1 MKMVNA
7 EFFQK
12 YIHPNWDD
20 ISHCK
25 SEKYYF
31 VKTDVADLEKA
42 FSEIQYQL
50 SVETPKDL
58 KAFFKEVGFG
68 FLWFNLKTK
77 KGLYRILSPEEI
89 LDLYF
94 EPDDDN
100 LQDDFTTYRE
110 NAWNNLEENKLMAFC
125 LFGEEDSLIYI
136 GLSDGGIYYL
146 SPKRRIANSL
156 NEFLDLLDAEVDY
169 FMQ

>member
-1 MKMVNA
+1 MVDT
-7 EFFQK
+7 ELFKK
-12 YIHPNWDD
+12 YIHANWDD
-20 ISHCK
+20 IPRCK

-31 VKTDVADLEKA
+31 VKVDAAGLERS

-50 SVETPKDL
+50 SVETPEEL

-77 KGLYRILSPEEI
+77 KGLYRVLSPEEI

-94 EPDDDN
+94 EPDDDK
-100 LQDDFTTYRE
+100 QPDEFITYRE
-110 NAWNNLEENKLMAFC
+110 NAWDNLEENKLMAFC

-146 SPKRRIANSL
+146 SPERKIANSL
-156 NEFLDLLDAEVDY
+156 NEFLSLLDAEVDY
-169 FMQ
+169 FM

>member
-1 MKMVNA
+1 MVDTELFKN
-7 EFFQK
+7 
-12 YIHPNWDD
+12 YIHANWDD
-20 ISHCK
+20 IPRCK

-31 VKTDVADLEKA
+31 VKVDAAGLERS

-50 SVETPKDL
+50 SVETPEEL

-77 KGLYRILSPEEI
+77 KGLYRVLSPEEI

-94 EPDDDN
+94 EPDDDK
-100 LQDDFTTYRE
+100 QPDEFITYRE
-110 NAWNNLEENKLMAFC
+110 NAWDNLEENKLMAFC

-146 SPKRRIANSL
+146 SPKRKIANSL
-156 NEFLDLLDAEVDY
+156 NEFLSLLDAEVDY
-169 FMQ
+169 FM